1 MNDPQ
6 TISLSPAIVHFEDL
20 VQGNTLAFE
29 ISLTDAAGDPIPI
42 TGDDFEMEIRKP
54 DGSLVLALG
63 IGNGLE
69 FTDPGKLYGEV
80 EHTDTVGLDPDYVY
94 IYEVLWTT
102 GTFVRSISWGQIQ
115 SKKRTV
121 GLT

>member
-42 TGDDFEMEIRKP
+42 TGDDFEMEIRRP

-94 IYEVLWTT
+94 IYEVLWIT
-102 GTFVRSISWGQIQ
+102 GTFRRSVSWGQIQ